1 LDIFAKI
8 IVEVSMNDSI
18 KSFFIS
24 KGRVLAVDIFGY
36 ASKGIPGLEIIGL
49 GNISKNI
56 KEKLIFL
63 TRSNQ
68 LKLPLKRFVIGI
80 EPIGNFPKEKMR
92 EEIKFL
98 ELPILILFWRLAKI
112 LPISCLNKCM
122 CSGYVGV
129 PSELRP
135 LELNSI
141 ISELMEKD
149 ETWIGVP
156 MSSDNHKKIN
166 IINIRFLFERINKL
180 NISQVKWKDF

>member
-1 LDIFAKI
+1 M
-8 IVEVSMNDSI
+8 EVSMNDSI
-18 KSFFIS
+18 KSFYIY
-24 KGRVLAVDIFGY
+24 KGRVLPVDIFGY

-49 GNISKNI
+49 GSISKNI

-80 EPIGNFPKEKMR
+80 EPLGTFSKEKMR

-112 LPISCLNKCM
+112 LPISCLKKCIS
-122 CSGYVGV
+122 SGYVGV
-129 PSELRP
+129 PGELRP
-135 LELNSI
+135 LALNSD
-141 ISELMEKD
+141 ISDLIEND

-156 MSSDNHKKIN
+156 TNPINFKKIK
-166 IINIRFLFERINKL
+166 IINIGFLFERINGL
-180 NISQVKWKDF
+180 NIHQVRWRDF